1 MDVHKID
8 SIQAFRGLAFLCVF
22 LSHVPLASTGPMGV
36 SMFLVMSGFLMAL
49 SYDSRMEALPKGLS
63 RSVRFG
69 FKKNRKLYPLHLL
82 TLALMVLY
90 TAAELWK
97 HGFAPEEVRNAA
109 IALPFHLVMG
119 QAWLPNRALY
129 FSFNKVSWYLSVCV
143 FAYTVFPF
151 FFRKIKTMG
160 KRCLILSGGGY
171 CPVADYGVSRS
182 FRCHSRKRGVGEMG
196 DIHMPCLQGI
206 GFLYG
211 CNSRAVCYTERQK
224 Y

>member
-160 KRCLILSGGGY
+160 KRCLILSGGGVLS
-171 CPVADYGVSRS
+171 CCRLWCQSQFPLPQPETGS
-182 FRCHSRKRGVGEMG
+182 G
-196 DIHMPCLQGI
+196 
-206 GFLYG
+206 
-211 CNSRAVCYTERQK
+211 
-224 Y
+224 